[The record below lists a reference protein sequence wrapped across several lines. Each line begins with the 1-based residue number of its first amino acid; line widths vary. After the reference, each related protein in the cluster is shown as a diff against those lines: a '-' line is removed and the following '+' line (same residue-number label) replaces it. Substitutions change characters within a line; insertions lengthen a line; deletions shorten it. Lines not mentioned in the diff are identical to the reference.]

1 MFRHATVAVLFSAAS
16 LPAMAGGAY
25 LNPEFNRTY
34 IGDDSFGSAL
44 DLHVGY
50 EGNATEKLGYY
61 VQGGPTVIYPVEGER
76 TTELGGKIGASYGVT
91 ERLTAYGEFAGLSSE
106 NTDNVYGLK
115 LGGKFSF

>member
-1 MFRHATVAVLFSAAS
+1 MLKQATIAALFSAAT

-25 LNPEFNRTY
+25 LNPEFNRAY
-34 IGDDSFGSAL
+34 VGDDSFGSAL
-44 DLHVGY
+44 DLHIGY